1 MEIQKTSSA
10 TRISSDAHQPAKD
23 FSRLQAGAALNA
35 VVINKLDNSTY
46 ILKLLDG
53 RLIRAH
59 TDNVLQPGQTL
70 KLEVLKPGA
79 TPEVK
84 IVWPEHHEPTT
95 PLLMQ
100 NALRQLLPKQISLT
114 DFTLALKQ
122 AAATPAESTTP
133 VHKAV
138 QETIGT
144 LLSKEDL
151 MTADGIKQSIDNSGV
166 FLEAKLAHQ
175 LTPQGDTKG
184 HLLMLAD
191 TLQKTLLTSTS
202 PNLAHTLPQELSK
215 VLDTANSL
223 LTKTEGAIAHIVLDQ
238 LASLPQNN
246 EPQTTWQIS
255 IPFTDGQHADTASLK
270 IKREDNP
277 NPAQPEPNW
286 SVVLE
291 LNPPG
296 MGTLNCKISLIDGKV
311 NTYFWS
317 DIEGGITRIQDHLD
331 VLAKSYA
338 EAGLSVGNLDVVDSA
353 RMAQESSKNR
363 LMPTL
368 LDEFA

>member
-1 MEIQKTSSA
+1 MEIQKTPPVP
-10 TRISSDAHQPAKD
+10 RISSNANQPAKD

-35 VVINKLDNSTY
+35 VVINKLDESTY

-70 KLEVLKPGA
+70 KLEVLKPGD
-79 TPEVK
+79 TPELK
-84 IVWPEHHEPTT
+84 IVWPEHHKSAT
-95 PLLMQ
+95 PLLLQ

-122 AAATPAESTTP
+122 AAAASAGSTTP
-133 VHKAV
+133 VQKAI
-138 QETIGT
+138 QSTLDT

-151 MTADGIKQSIDNSGV
+151 MTADGVKQGIDNSGV
-166 FLEAKLAHQ
+166 FLETKLAHQ
-175 LTPQGDTKG
+175 LTPQGDIKG
-184 HLLMLAD
+184 QLLMLAN
-191 TLQKTLLTSTS
+191 TLQKTSLTSAN
-202 PNLAHTLPQELSK
+202 PAHALPQELSK
-215 VLDTANSL
+215 ALDTPVSL

-246 EPQTTWQIS
+246 GPQTMWQTS
-255 IPFTDGQHADTASLK
+255 IPFTDGTHADTVSFK

-296 MGTLNCKISLIDGKV
+296 MGALNCKISLIDGKV
-311 NTYFWS
+311 NTYFWG
-317 DIEGGITRIQDHLD
+317 DFEGGMARVQDHLD

-338 EAGLSVGNLDVVDSA
+338 EAGLSVGSLGVVDSA
-353 RMAQESSKNR
+353 KMAQETTKHEF
-363 LMPTL
+363 MPTL
-368 LDEFA
+368 LDELA